1 MVQGASRGMSTQTE
15 FSSKSLLGVLT
26 VHGVDYVVIGGVAA
40 VLHGSARTTYDLDV
54 VFAPD
59 AANLRLLGRALV
71 ELNARLRGV
80 DEAVPF
86 VPDDKT
92 LRNVKL
98 LTLDTD
104 HGPLDVMVEP
114 DGAPPYEQLRRRAER
129 YEVGAFGVLVA
140 SIPDLIAMKRAAGR
154 HQDLADVETLEAI
167 QRLRR

>member
-1 MVQGASRGMSTQTE
+1 MTWTTDLEAEPLIG
-15 FSSKSLLGVLT
+15 LLNA
-26 VHGVDYVVIGGVAA
+26 HGVDFVVIGGIAA
-40 VLHGSARTTYDLDV
+40 VLHGSARITKDLDV

-59 AANLRLLGRALV
+59 GANLRLLGRALT

-80 DEAVPF
+80 DDPVPF
-86 VPDDKT
+86 VPDEKA
-92 LRNVKL
+92 LRNVRL

-114 DGAPPYEQLRRRAER
+114 DGRPSYEQLRRRAER
-129 YEVGAFGVLVA
+129 MEVGAFGVLVA